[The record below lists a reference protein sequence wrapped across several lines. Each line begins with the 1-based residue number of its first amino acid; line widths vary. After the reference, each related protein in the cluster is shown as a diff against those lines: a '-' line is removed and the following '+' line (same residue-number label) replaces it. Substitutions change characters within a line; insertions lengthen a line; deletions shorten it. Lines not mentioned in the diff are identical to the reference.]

1 MNDRELKLQIDNLVT
16 LIEIEEEN
24 YKTALKGKT
33 EFVILQR
40 MKGSLDKLKS
50 DLQVFI
56 DQQSV
61 KKTGELPDD
70 SGR

>member
-40 MKGSLDKLKS
+40 MKGSLDQLKS

-70 SGR
+70 AGR

>member
-40 MKGSLDKLKS
+40 MKGSLDQLKS

>member
-1 MNDRELKLQIDNLVT
+1 MNDTELKLQIDNLVT
-16 LIEIEEEN
+16 LIEVEEEN

-40 MKGSLDKLKS
+40 MKGSLDQLKS

-70 SGR
+70 AGR